1 MEEVDEEGIDEV
13 WKKILNLEDVF
24 VVPVRM
30 HILHPGG
37 LKV

>member
-1 MEEVDEEGIDEV
+1 MREGIDEV
-13 WKKILNLEDVF
+13 WKKTRNLEDVF

-30 HILHPGG
+30 HVLHPGG

>member
-1 MEEVDEEGIDEV
+1 MREGIDEV

-30 HILHPGG
+30 HVLHLRG